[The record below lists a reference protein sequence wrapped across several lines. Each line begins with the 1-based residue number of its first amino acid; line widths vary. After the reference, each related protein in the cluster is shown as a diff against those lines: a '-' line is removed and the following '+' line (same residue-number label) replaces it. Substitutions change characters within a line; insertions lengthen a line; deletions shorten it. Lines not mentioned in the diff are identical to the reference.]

1 MKPPPERYPPDDPRE
16 WLNRAKSNLRRARER
31 IPGVY
36 LEDMCYDAQQAAEKA
51 VKALMIRRELDF
63 PFVHDLD
70 RLISLLEED
79 GEVIPDEVR
88 QVGQL
93 TKYAI
98 VGRYPHEHRPVSED
112 DFKEALALAEVV
124 VRWAEGVLS

>member
-1 MKPPPERYPPDDPRE
+1 MKRPERYPPDDPRE

-31 IPGVY
+31 IP
-36 LEDMCYDAQQAAEKA
+36 DD
-51 VKALMIRRELDF
+51 
-63 PFVHDLD
+63 
-70 RLISLLEED
+70 
-79 GEVIPDEVR
+79 VR

-112 DFKEALALAEVV
+112 DYMEALALAEIV
-124 VRWAEGVLS
+124 VRWAEDAL

>member
-1 MKPPPERYPPDDPRE
+1 M
-16 WLNRAKSNLRRARER
+16 RRARER
-31 IPGVY
+31 IPDVY

-70 RLISLLEED
+70 RLMLLLEDD
-79 GEVIPDEVR
+79 GEIIPDGVR
-88 QVGQL
+88 EAGQL

-112 DFKEALALAEVV
+112 DYREALALAEVV
-124 VRWAEGVLS
+124 VRWGRGAHSKWRVWSNEGSCGTRDL

>member
-1 MKPPPERYPPDDPRE
+1 MTPPAERYPPDDPRE
-16 WLNRAKSNLRRARER
+16 WLNRAKSNLRRAREH

-36 LEDMCYDAQQAAEKA
+36 PEDMCYDAQLAAEKA

-70 RLISLLEED
+70 RLMALLEHN
-79 GEVIPDEVR
+79 GEIIPDDVR
-88 QVGQL
+88 QAGQL

-112 DFKEALALAEVV
+112 EYREALALAEVV
-124 VRWAEGVLS
+124 VRWVEDAL